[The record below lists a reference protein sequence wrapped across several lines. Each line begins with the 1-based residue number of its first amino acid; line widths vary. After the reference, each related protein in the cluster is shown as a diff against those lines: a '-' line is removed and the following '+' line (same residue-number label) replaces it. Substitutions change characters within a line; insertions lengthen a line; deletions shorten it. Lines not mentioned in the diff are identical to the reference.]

1 MQRLWWMTLLLVG
14 LVVSP
19 AWGQQGAPADTAD
32 TSRAQAPA
40 PPAEPASRFEGT
52 VREGRAVLADWPR
65 SLSDL
70 RERMGRQAPYL
81 LPKLDTLS
89 VRYAY
94 ETGTDAVRMQFTIGW
109 TSSRSVLY
117 RGEILPPRQAPQDIR
132 MTSVELLLDVVRGGQ
147 PLAEIVV
154 AVDTLALRSF
164 PDTYTFNAVVPYDRV
179 FLDTPADSA
188 RAYLERGV
196 ELRRPVVERIGFDRF
211 MDGEPVGDARPQRN
225 DRNEAP
231 DPAPP
236 PRVYEPRTTIAIGW
250 RVAPRPYYVVR
261 NDGRP
266 VRRPPQEDRTVT
278 RTDDGDSRTARTA
291 DGTGTDGTGDAPRS
305 RTGDD
310 RAGDAQAGD
319 SRTADA
325 GDGRARSGRTGDGGS
340 GDAEKGDDAKSGEGT
355 SAPKR
360 SGDKDDDEDEDSLAP
375 AALGAAAVI
384 AGVAYFGGTVGVY
397 GTGDTP
403 IGLTAGVTRANGGI
417 HLQAA
422 INPEVIEQEDRQ
434 RLTAKVMGFYD
445 VFNAPIQPAASVG
458 LRLETFGDDTQADP
472 SVSFGLVGNTGRIV
486 LYGGYDVVH
495 STAEFGLTYNFRYSS
510 K

>member
-1 MQRLWWMTLLLVG
+1 M
-14 LVVSP
+14 
-19 AWGQQGAPADTAD
+19 
-32 TSRAQAPA
+32 
-40 PPAEPASRFEGT
+40 
-52 VREGRAVLADWPR
+52 REGRAVLADWPR

-70 RERMGRQAPYL
+70 RDRMGRRAPYL

-109 TSSRSVLY
+109 ASSRSVLY

-154 AVDTLALRSF
+154 AVDTLALRSL

-196 ELRRPVVERIGFDRF
+196 ELRRPTVERIGFDRF
-211 MDGEPVGDARPQRN
+211 VEGEPVGDARPPRN
-225 DRNEAP
+225 DRTEAP

-236 PRVYEPRTTIAIGW
+236 PRVYEPRTAIAIGW
-250 RVAPRPYYVVR
+250 RVAPRPYYIVR
-261 NDGRP
+261 RDGRT
-266 VRRPPQEDRTVT
+266 VRQPAEDRTVT
-278 RTDDGDSRTARTA
+278 RTDDAEGRTARTN
-291 DGTGTDGTGDAPRS
+291 GGTDDAPRS
-305 RTGDD
+305 RTGDTRD
-310 RAGDAQAGD
+310 GNAREGD

-325 GDGRARSGRTGDGGS
+325 GDGRARSGRSGGGDG
-340 GDAEKGDDAKSGEGT
+340 GDAEKGDAENGDGAKSNDGT

-360 SGDKDDDEDEDSLAP
+360 SGDDDDEDDDSLAP

-397 GTGDTP
+397 GSGDTP
-403 IGLTAGVTRANGGI
+403 IGLTAGVTRANGGV

-422 INPEVIEQEDRQ
+422 VNPEVIEQEDRQ

-472 SVSFGLVGNTGRIV
+472 SVSLGLVGNTGRIV

-495 STAEFGLTYNFRYSS
+495 STAEFGLTYNFRYSPD
-510 K
+510 

>member
-1 MQRLWWMTLLLVG
+1 MQRLCWMALVLVG
-14 LVVSP
+14 LTASP

-32 TSRAQAPA
+32 TSRAEASA
-40 PPAEPASRFEGT
+40 PPAEPATRFGGT
-52 VREGRAVLADWPR
+52 TREGRAVLADWPR

-70 RERMGRQAPYL
+70 RDRMGRRAPYL

-94 ETGTDAVRMQFTIGW
+94 ETGTDAVRMQFTLGW
-109 TSSRSVLY
+109 ASSRSVLY
-117 RGEILPPRQAPQDIR
+117 RGELLPPRQAPQDIR

-196 ELRRPVVERIGFDRF
+196 ELRRPTVERIGFDRF
-211 MDGEPVGDARPQRN
+211 VEGEPVGDARPQRG
-225 DRNEAP
+225 DRTEAP
-231 DPAPP
+231 EPAPP

-250 RVAPRPYYVVR
+250 RVAPRPYYIVQR
-261 NDGRP
+261 DGRT
-266 VRRPPQEDRTVT
+266 VRRPPEEDRTVT
-278 RTDDGDSRTARTA
+278 RTDDAEGRTSRTA
-291 DGTGTDGTGDAPRS
+291 DGTDDGTDDAPRS
-305 RTGDD
+305 RTGDARD
-310 RAGDAQAGD
+310 STSRTGD
-319 SRTADA
+319 SRTSDR
-325 GDGRARSGRTGDGGS
+325 GDGRARSGRTGDGDES
-340 GDAEKGDDAKSGEGT
+340 DAEKGNDAKSDEGK

-360 SGDKDDDEDEDSLAP
+360 SDDDDDEDEDSLAP

-403 IGLTAGVTRANGGI
+403 IGLTAGVTRAKGGI
-417 HLQAA
+417 HMQAA
-422 INPEVIEQEDRQ
+422 VNPEVIEQEDRQ
-434 RLTAKVMGFYD
+434 RLTVKVMGFYD
-445 VFNAPIQPAASVG
+445 VFNAPIQPAAAVG
-458 LRLETFGDDTQADP
+458 LRLETFGDDTQSDP

-495 STAEFGLTYNFRYSS
+495 STAEFGLTYNFRYSPE
-510 K
+510 